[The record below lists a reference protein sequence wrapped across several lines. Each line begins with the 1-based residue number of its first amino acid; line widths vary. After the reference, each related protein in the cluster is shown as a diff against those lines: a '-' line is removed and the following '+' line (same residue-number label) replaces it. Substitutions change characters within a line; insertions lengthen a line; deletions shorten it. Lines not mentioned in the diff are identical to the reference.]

1 MKIEEKIKKKYLYSA
16 KPNFFKL
23 IYYLVHYIKS
33 IIRRKIIYS
42 NWSIDLA
49 VNFFFRNK
57 KEGIYID
64 VGCHLPLLNNNT
76 LLLYK
81 RGWTGINID
90 LDYNVIDT
98 FNFLRN
104 KDTNIQACISHNEE
118 QKELFFFHSRSA
130 KNTLNQQRGHGARE
144 VLKVQT
150 KTLNT
155 IIQNSTYADKEIDFL
170 SLDVEGSELDVLKGF
185 DIDKYK
191 PKIIVSEFIPANI
204 NEFYEVNI
212 NDIIN
217 SDLYIY
223 LTNKNYKLINWIHD
237 DLMFMRKQ

>member
-1 MKIEEKIKKKYLYSA
+1 MKLEEKIKKKYLYSN
-16 KPNFFKL
+16 KLNFFKL
-23 IYYLVHYIKS
+23 IFYFAHYIKS
-33 IIRRKIIYS
+33 IIHRKIIYS

-49 VNFFFRNK
+49 VDFFFKNK
-57 KEGIYID
+57 KKGIYID

-76 LLLYK
+76 LLLYR
-81 RGWTGINID
+81 RGWSGINID
-90 LDYNVIDT
+90 LDYNAIDT
-98 FNFLRN
+98 FNFLR
-104 KDTNIQACISHNEE
+104 KRDTNIQTCISNNEE
-118 QKELFFFHSRSA
+118 EKELFFFHSRSA
-130 KNTLNQQRGHGARE
+130 KNTLNQQRGYGARE
-144 VLKVQT
+144 ILKIQT
-150 KTLNT
+150 KTLNS
-155 IIQNSTYADKEIDFL
+155 IIQKSTYADNEIDFL

-191 PKIIVSEFIPANI
+191 PKIIVAEFIPANI

-237 DLMFMRKQ
+237 DLMFMRK